1 MPVWKGVKEVCQ
13 KFTENIEQ
21 KQDGRLNSNSE
32 VDMHGKDQRKNSK
45 RLFLRLLMLQFLLS
59 SWGSSTGTSPLT
71 LSLSEILL
79 EIKRTI
85 RYRRTEFREPKIQ
98 LPQTCLFFPLQMCY
112 NPVSPALKH
121 DITLNSAKLSYE

>member
-32 VDMHGKDQRKNSK
+32 VDTHGKDQRKNSK

-71 LSLSEILL
+71 RFSLGNLAGD
-79 EIKRTI
+79 K
-85 RYRRTEFREPKIQ
+85 K
-98 LPQTCLFFPLQMCY
+98 
-112 NPVSPALKH
+112 
-121 DITLNSAKLSYE
+121 DD